1 MKTIKNI
8 SMVFFIFLSL
18 SNYAQTDKATTTKI
32 VGTKNYVFVATTAI
46 PMNSAEI
53 NNVLSKMNGNTSS
66 SSISLIGSNYELKI
80 TTDTVTAY
88 LPYYGRA
95 YTAPIGNDDSGIKFT
110 SAKFTYESTKTKK
123 GWQVTIAIKDTK
135 EGERLSLNIN
145 ENGYATL
152 NVISNSKQSTSFNGY
167 IAERKQK
174 K

>member
-95 YTAPIGNDDSGIKFT
+95 YTA
-110 SAKFTYESTKTKK
+110 
-123 GWQVTIAIKDTK
+123 
-135 EGERLSLNIN
+135 
-145 ENGYATL
+145 
-152 NVISNSKQSTSFNGY
+152 
-167 IAERKQK
+167 
-174 K
+174 